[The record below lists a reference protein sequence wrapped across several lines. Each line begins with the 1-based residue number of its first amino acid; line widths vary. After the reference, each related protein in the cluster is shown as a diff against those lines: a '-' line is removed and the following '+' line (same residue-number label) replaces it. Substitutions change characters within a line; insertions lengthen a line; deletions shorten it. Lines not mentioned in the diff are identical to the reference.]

1 MELYAK
7 GQLSFLILTCLQER
21 DFYGLDIISE
31 ITNRSNGRI
40 NLKKPSVYSNLTRME
55 KLGYISA
62 YLQSSDFGPNRKYYS
77 LTEKGRGFYKELK
90 EYFDRNN
97 IDVFKD
103 FEESDSPIA
112 EKTLS
117 NPIVE
122 ETVTEEKSVSNE
134 EFFDFSSINEENNEE
149 NEQNENS
156 EELQVDDIDASPA
169 TTKLEIEENLYIS
182 ENLSNS
188 PIIQEEKPG
197 EDNRFEQESQD
208 EASIEEYNKRLYDI
222 SKDINKFKRK
232 RSFAEDQI
240 AMTAAAPLTDSQE
253 KSKANIEEFKNSII
267 ENKTKYQNDQR
278 ISNLD
283 FSRYTNPNRT
293 LIHEEPK
300 KEEIKNDSVFITE
313 RYDIKDLARPKRIE
327 PPRLKINTVDT
338 KESIL
343 PAPKRDLTIDPSHK
357 EILTKLYAKTK
368 DGSVAEVREDSL
380 YDFEDLKQYYKSQNI
395 SFTPYRKSADKAE
408 HNTNK
413 LYLMVSLVSLFA
425 CAGLSALLYLILSSF
440 GLVNTYTN
448 FFFMLPALLI
458 VDVVWKLSNY
468 IRFKAWLPSQML
480 PQWQIWSIFFIVVG
494 GIISCNFIF
503 GLSAENFALF
513 ATTILL
519 PILLAAILI
528 PARYYFKRFLLIKYW
543 K

>member
-1 MELYAK
+1 
-7 GQLSFLILTCLQER
+7 
-21 DFYGLDIISE
+21 
-31 ITNRSNGRI
+31 
-40 NLKKPSVYSNLTRME
+40 
-55 KLGYISA
+55 
-62 YLQSSDFGPNRKYYS
+62 
-77 LTEKGRGFYKELK
+77 
-90 EYFDRNN
+90 
-97 IDVFKD
+97 
-103 FEESDSPIA
+103 
-112 EKTLS
+112 
-117 NPIVE
+117 
-122 ETVTEEKSVSNE
+122 
-134 EFFDFSSINEENNEE
+134 
-149 NEQNENS
+149 
-156 EELQVDDIDASPA
+156 
-169 TTKLEIEENLYIS
+169 
-182 ENLSNS
+182 
-188 PIIQEEKPG
+188 
-197 EDNRFEQESQD
+197 
-208 EASIEEYNKRLYDI
+208 
-222 SKDINKFKRK
+222 
-232 RSFAEDQI
+232 
-240 AMTAAAPLTDSQE
+240 MTAAAPLTDSQE

-327 PPRLKINTVDT
+327 PPRLKINSVDT

-343 PAPKRDLTIDPSHK
+343 PAPKRDLAIDPSHK

-380 YDFEDLKQYYKSQNI
+380 YDFDDLKQYYKSQNI

-413 LYLMVSLVSLFA
+413 LYLIVSLVSLFA
-425 CAGLSALLYLILSSF
+425 CAGISALLYLILSSF
-440 GLVNTYTN
+440 GLINTYTN
-448 FFFMLPALLI
+448 FFFMLPVLLI

-528 PARYYFKRFLLIKYW
+528 PAKYYFKRFLLIKYW